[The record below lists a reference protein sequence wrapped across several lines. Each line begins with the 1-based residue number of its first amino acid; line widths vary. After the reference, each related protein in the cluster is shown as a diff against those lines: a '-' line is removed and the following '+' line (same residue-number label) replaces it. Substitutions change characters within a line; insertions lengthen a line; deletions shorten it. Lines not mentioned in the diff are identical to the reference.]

1 MLSNEKLQ
9 DFLTIFHPIQKNII
23 KLRTFQN
30 YGLPEFIALF
40 CLIYIIFV
48 MLKHLLFHTG
58 YYYFHRTGRKLIAF
72 YINSLKNTT
81 TTERIFKFSNFSKLN
96 SIKNIENSIRKFCK
110 NHFYEHIPSLLDNR
124 KELAFLNE
132 IFKSKRQVSK
142 ILLFL
147 DDNLGQE
154 LFLILAKI
162 SNSDFTENVISKI
175 DVVFQAENANKH
187 LIIEKIVKRTLNI
200 VNFKTNLPVNLEI
213 NFLNKDKLR
222 IKKNTYDLIYF
233 GDASIHVVENL
244 KFCISNGL
252 AEKKLTVFLANHAL
266 NGGETMVDYLML
278 VRRDKKRYETSFL
291 IGNLESTPVPD
302 KQLLDGIE
310 KVVYLGE

>member
-1 MLSNEKLQ
+1 
-9 DFLTIFHPIQKNII
+9 
-23 KLRTFQN
+23 
-30 YGLPEFIALF
+30 
-40 CLIYIIFV
+40 

-147 DDNLGQE
+147 DDNLGQRCRIS
-154 LFLILAKI
+154 LVLCDVFAGGVKTFFFDFRDILKGA
-162 SNSDFTENVISKI
+162 
-175 DVVFQAENANKH
+175 
-187 LIIEKIVKRTLNI
+187 
-200 VNFKTNLPVNLEI
+200 
-213 NFLNKDKLR
+213 
-222 IKKNTYDLIYF
+222 
-233 GDASIHVVENL
+233 
-244 KFCISNGL
+244 
-252 AEKKLTVFLANHAL
+252 
-266 NGGETMVDYLML
+266 
-278 VRRDKKRYETSFL
+278 
-291 IGNLESTPVPD
+291 
-302 KQLLDGIE
+302 
-310 KVVYLGE
+310 